1 MVIILAMMANAILK
15 KNAIQVMF
23 LEAMVTVIQNVEVAI
38 VQVANVVAINVYTV
52 LVAIILEMTV
62 NATIVVNVKMVM
74 F

>member
-1 MVIILAMMANAILK
+1 
-15 KNAIQVMF
+15 MF
-23 LEAMVTVIQNVEVAI
+23 LEAMVIVIQNVEVAI